1 MADTSMT
8 IRTDSVVKKQAQQVF
23 SELGLDM
30 TIAVNLFLR
39 QVIRQNGIPFEL
51 KLDTPN
57 AQTIAAIEEVK
68 RRKADPSI
76 GKTYTDVDEM
86 MKELVDE

>member
-30 TIAVNLFLR
+30 TTAVNLFLR
-39 QVIRQNGIPFEL
+39 QAIRQNGIPFEL

-57 AQTIAAIEEVK
+57 AATLKAMEEASKGMNLHGPFDTVE
-68 RRKADPSI
+68 ALMED
-76 GKTYTDVDEM
+76 
-86 MKELVDE
+86 LNA

>member
-30 TIAVNLFLR
+30 TTAVNLFLR
-39 QVIRQNGIPFEL
+39 QAIRQNGIPFEL

-57 AQTIAAIEEVK
+57 VATLKAMEEASKGMNLHGPFDTVE
-68 RRKADPSI
+68 ALMED
-76 GKTYTDVDEM
+76 
-86 MKELVDE
+86 LNA